1 MDSIVSRLVALT
13 SRIAY
18 EDLPPTTVA
27 AAKRAVLD
35 ALGCAVAAIGCEPAK
50 IAARAMPNVVA
61 SAEATVIGER
71 DRSLTHRAVLLNGI
85 LVRYLDMMDV
95 YWANDVCHPAENV
108 PAALACVES
117 AEGSGKRLIEAVVA
131 GYEAQL
137 RLTHAMSLQRM
148 AMHHVTAAGIVAP
161 LVVGKAWGMAPDAIG
176 HAVGLAGCR
185 QFTLHGLSKGGLSM
199 AKAIGYAWSAM
210 SSVMAARLAAEGC
223 TGPTG
228 FLDWLSDRS
237 PLQVP
242 IDRAALDHDGT
253 YLIERV
259 SFKQFPVQF
268 ELQTTGEIA
277 IRLHPRIRD
286 SGSAIESVDI
296 EVPPVTIGRT
306 ADPAKFEPSNRETAD
321 HSLPATVAMA
331 LIDGK
336 LTAAQFEHGRWAD
349 ADVAALVAKIH
360 VSANEEYPQR
370 YPRGRPA
377 GFRVKLANGETLSD
391 FQAVPSG
398 DVEKPMD
405 DATLEAK
412 FVANASDAFG
422 EARAREIVGAVRE
435 LDTIARI
442 DELTRLLRP

>member
-1 MDSIVSRLVALT
+1 MATIVSRLVALT

-18 EDLPPTTVA
+18 DDLPPTTVA
-27 AAKRAVLD
+27 AAKRAILD
-35 ALGCAVAAIGCEPAK
+35 ALGCGIAAIGCEPSK
-50 IAARAMPNVVA
+50 IAARAMPNGPCG
-61 SAEATVIGER
+61 EATVIGDR
-71 DRSLTHRAVLLNGI
+71 DLSFTHRAMLLNGI

-95 YWANDVCHPAENV
+95 YWAKDVCHPAENV

-117 AEGSGKRLIEAVVA
+117 VEGSGKRLIEAVVA

-137 RLTHAMSLQRM
+137 RLTHAMSLHEM
-148 AMHHVTAAGIVAP
+148 AMHHVAAAGIVAP
-161 LVVGKAWGMAPDAIG
+161 LVVGKAWNMAPEAIE
-176 HAVGLAGCR
+176 HAVALAGCR

-210 SSVMAARLAAEGC
+210 SSVMAARLASEGF
-223 TGPTG
+223 TGPTD
-228 FLDWLSDRS
+228 FLDWLSEKS
-237 PLQVP
+237 VLAVP
-242 IDRAALDHDGT
+242 IERKALEPDDT

-277 IRLHPRIRD
+277 LRLARKIRD
-286 SGSAIESVDI
+286 SGTAIDSVEI
-296 EVPPVTIGRT
+296 EVAPVTIGRT
-306 ADPAKFEPSNRETAD
+306 ADAAKFKPPNRETAD
-321 HSLPATVAMA
+321 HSLPASVAMA

-349 ADVAALVAKIH
+349 ADVAALIEKIK
-360 VSANEEYPQR
+360 VIPNEEYPQR
-370 YPRGRPA
+370 YPQGRPA
-377 GFRVKLANGETLSD
+377 GFRVKLDNGETLTD

-412 FVANASDAFG
+412 FAANAAEAFG
-422 EARAREIVGAVRE
+422 EARAREIVEAVRGLE
-435 LDTIARI
+435 RI
-442 DELTRLLRP
+442 DRVGELTRLLRP